1 MVPGSAR
8 ITGWGYYAPDR
19 VLTNDDL
26 STLVDTSDEWIQS
39 HTGICER
46 RVAAPWESTATMA
59 AIAARRALAVA
70 DVDPAVVDMILVAT
84 VTGDYAFPSTAALVK
99 EAVGAEN
106 AAAMDLAAA
115 CSGFVYGLTAAHAYI
130 ASGMYRSVLVIGAET
145 LSRVTDFT
153 DRNTCVLFGD
163 GAGAALLQASPEP
176 GGGLLGFELT
186 VDPSGA
192 YNIWIPA
199 GGTHNPTGPYTLD
212 QRGHVIR
219 MDGRQ
224 TYRYATR
231 TLARSALTAIE
242 RAGLTPDDISLFVPH
257 QANLRIIESVAKQ
270 LGLESDRVYVNVD
283 RYGNTSAASVP
294 IALAEAVERGR
305 IRPGDRL
312 VFVAFGAGYTS
323 GAAVLEWTADPALAS
338 RAAAVGPGV
347 EIHPPKDWTVIDP
360 TPAELRPF
368 FEAREG
374 VREHAGDGARAGSRP
389 SGTDDEQAVT
399 ASAD

>member
-1 MVPGSAR
+1 MGPGSAR
-8 ITGWGYYAPDR
+8 ITGWGYYAPER

-39 HTGICER
+39 HTGIRER
-46 RVAAPWESTATMA
+46 RVAAPWESTATLA

-70 DVDPAVVDMILVAT
+70 DVDATAVDMILVAT
-84 VTGDYAFPSTAALVK
+84 ITGDYTFPATATLVK
-99 EAVGAEN
+99 EAIGAEH

-115 CSGFVYGLTAAHAYI
+115 CSGFVYGLTTAHAYVM
-130 ASGMYRSVLVIGAET
+130 SGMYRCVLIIGAET

-153 DRNTCVLFGD
+153 DRNTSVLFGD

-199 GGTHNPTGPYTLD
+199 GGTHNPAGVYTLE

-219 MDGRQ
+219 MDGKQ

-242 RAGLTPDDISLFVPH
+242 RAGLTPDDIALFVPH
-257 QANLRIIESVAKQ
+257 QANLRIIEAACDR
-270 LGLESDRVYVNVD
+270 LGIGSERTAVILDRT
-283 RYGNTSAASVP
+283 GNTSAASIP
-294 IALAEAVERGR
+294 LALAEAADAGR
-305 IRPGDRL
+305 LSAGDYVL
-312 VFVAFGAGYTS
+312 LSGFGAGMTWAS
-323 GAAVLEWTADPALAS
+323 AVLRW
-338 RAAAVGPGV
+338 
-347 EIHPPKDWTVIDP
+347 
-360 TPAELRPF
+360 
-368 FEAREG
+368 
-374 VREHAGDGARAGSRP
+374 GSP
-389 SGTDDEQAVT
+389 L
-399 ASAD
+399 

>member
-1 MVPGSAR
+1 MGPGSAR

-39 HTGICER
+39 HTGIRER

-59 AIAARRALAVA
+59 SVAARRALAVA
-70 DVDPAVVDMILVAT
+70 DVDPTAVDLILVAT
-84 VTGDYAFPSTAALVK
+84 ITGDYTFPATAALVK
-99 EAVGAEN
+99 EAIGAEH

-115 CSGFVYGLTAAHAYI
+115 CSGFVYGLTTAHAYVT
-130 ASGMYRSVLVIGAET
+130 SGMYRCVLIIGAET
-145 LSRVTDFT
+145 LSRVTDFA

-163 GAGAALLQASPEP
+163 GAGAALLEASPEA

-199 GGTHNPTGPYTLD
+199 GGTHNPAGVYTLE

-219 MDGRQ
+219 MDGKQ

-242 RAGLTPDDISLFVPH
+242 RAGLTPDDIALFVPH

-270 LGLESDRVYVNVD
+270 LGLDMDRVYVNVD

-323 GAAVLEWTADPALAS
+323 GAAVLEWTADPALSS
-338 RAAAVGPGV
+338 RAVAIGPEV
-347 EIHPPKDWTVIDP
+347 EIHPPKDWESVDP
-360 TPAELRPF
+360 TPVELRPF
-368 FEAREG
+368 FER
-374 VREHAGDGARAGSRP
+374 GDGRA
-389 SGTDDEQAVT
+389 AVRANPVAT
-399 ASAD
+399 AAAD